1 MDFKSQSS
9 CSEETFIH
17 QMSACFVNRDLLTL
31 FYVHI
36 CVSEFMWDMNTKV
49 PWELRRGH
57 QILRTGVTESFD
69 LWVLRNEPRTSARA
83 ASTKH

>member
-1 MDFKSQSS
+1 
-9 CSEETFIH
+9 
-17 QMSACFVNRDLLTL
+17 
-31 FYVHI
+31 
-36 CVSEFMWDMNTKV
+36 MWDMNTKV

-69 LWVLRNEPRTSARA
+69 LRVLRNEPRTSARA